1 MSKFGN
7 ISLIAADWGT
17 SNLRVW
23 GIDHQGKV
31 VNTITNGKGMSS
43 LMPSE
48 FEPYLIGLIEN
59 WLPKEKNA
67 KCPIIICG
75 MAGAKTGWKEA
86 AYLKAPCPPIN
97 EEKIIQLETEDQR
110 ISVSIIPGI
119 MQKSSPDVMRGEET
133 QIAGYLSKNP
143 DFDGI
148 ICLPGTHTKWVHIS
162 VGEIV
167 SFKTFMTG
175 EIFLSLSEHSILKS
189 SVQSDDLDLTSFLE
203 AFEDTYSNPALLSSK
218 LFGLRAVDLLENTSA
233 KLLKSK
239 LSGYLIGSE
248 LAGAKSYWLGQ
259 NIVMIGNND
268 LCILYQKALKKLGL
282 NATIENTQNVT
293 LYGLQ
298 EACRGRYNQ

>member
-31 VNTITNGKGMSS
+31 VNTIANGKGMSS

-59 WLPKEKNA
+59 WLPEEKNA

-119 MQKSSPDVMRGEET
+119 MQKSPPDVMRGEET

-162 VGEIV
+162 AGEIV

-175 EIFLSLSEHSILKS
+175 EIFLSLSERSILKS
-189 SVQSDDLDLTSFLE
+189 SVQSDDFDPTSFLE
-203 AFEDTYSNPALLSSK
+203 AFKDTYSNPALLSSK
-218 LFGLRAVDLLENTSA
+218 LFGLRAADLLENTST

-259 NIVMIGNND
+259 NIVMIGNDD

-298 EACRGRYNQ
+298 QACRGRYNQ

>member
-1 MSKFGN
+1 MNKFGN

-48 FEPYLIGLIEN
+48 FEPYLISLIEN
-59 WLPKEKNA
+59 WLPEGKNA

-97 EEKIIQLETEDQR
+97 EEKIIQVETEDQR
-110 ISVSIIPGI
+110 ILVSIIPGI
-119 MQKSSPDVMRGEET
+119 MQKSPPDVMRGEET

-162 VGEIV
+162 AGEIV

-218 LFGLRAVDLLENTSA
+218 LFGLRAADLLEKTST
-233 KLLKSK
+233 KLLKAK
-239 LSGYLIGSE
+239 LSGYLIGAE

-259 NIVMIGNND
+259 NIVMIGNDD
-268 LCILYQKALKKLGL
+268 LGILYQKALKKLGL
-282 NATIENTQNVT
+282 NANIENAQNVT

-298 EACRGRYNQ
+298 QACRGRYNQ

>member
-23 GIDHQGKV
+23 GIDHKGKV

-43 LMPSE
+43 LMPRE
-48 FEPYLIGLIEN
+48 FEPYLISLIEN
-59 WLPKEKNA
+59 WLPEEENA

-97 EEKIIQLETEDQR
+97 EEKIIQVETEDQR
-110 ISVSIIPGI
+110 ISVSIIPGM
-119 MQKSSPDVMRGEET
+119 MQKSPPDVMRGEET

-143 DFDGI
+143 GFDGI

-162 VGEIV
+162 AGEIV

-189 SVQSDDLDLTSFLE
+189 SVQSDDLDSSSFLE
-203 AFEDTYSNPALLSSK
+203 AFEDIYSKPALLSSK
-218 LFGLRAVDLLENTSA
+218 LFGLRAADLLENTST

-259 NIVMIGNND
+259 NVIMIGND
-268 LCILYQKALKKLGL
+268 ELCILYQKALKKLGL

-298 EACRGRYNQ
+298 QACRGR

>member
-7 ISLIAADWGT
+7 IYLIVADWGT

-59 WLPKEKNA
+59 WLPEEKNA

-97 EEKIIQLETEDQR
+97 EEKIIQVETEDQR

-119 MQKSSPDVMRGEET
+119 MQKSPPDVMRGEET

-162 VGEIV
+162 AGEIV

-175 EIFLSLSEHSILKS
+175 EIFLSLSEYSILKS
-189 SVQSDDLDLTSFLE
+189 SVQSDGLDLTSFLE

-218 LFGLRAVDLLENTSA
+218 LFGLRAADLLENTSS

-259 NIVMIGNND
+259 NIVMIGNDD

-282 NATIENTQNVT
+282 NATIENTQSVT

-298 EACRGRYNQ
+298 QACRGRYSQ

>member
-59 WLPKEKNA
+59 WLPEEKNT

-97 EEKIIQLETEDQR
+97 EEKIIQVETEDQR
-110 ISVSIIPGI
+110 ILVSIIPGI
-119 MQKSSPDVMRGEET
+119 MQKSPPDVMRGEET

-162 VGEIV
+162 AGEIV

-218 LFGLRAVDLLENTSA
+218 LFGLRAADLLEKTST
-233 KLLKSK
+233 KLLKAK

-259 NIVMIGNND
+259 NIVMIGNHD
-268 LCILYQKALKKLGL
+268 LGILYQKALKKLG
-282 NATIENTQNVT
+282 
-293 LYGLQ
+293 
-298 EACRGRYNQ
+298 

>member
-23 GIDHQGKV
+23 GIDHEGKV

-59 WLPKEKNA
+59 WLPEEKNA

-86 AYLKAPCPPIN
+86 AYLTAPCPPIN
-97 EEKIIQLETEDQR
+97 KEKIIQIETEDQR
-110 ISVSIIPGI
+110 ISVSIVPGI
-119 MQKSSPDVMRGEET
+119 MQKSPPDVMRGEET

-162 VGEIV
+162 AGEIV

-175 EIFLSLSEHSILKS
+175 EIFLSLSERSILKS
-189 SVQSDDLDLTSFLE
+189 SVQSNDFDPTSFLE

-218 LFGLRAVDLLENTSA
+218 LFGLRAADLLENTST
-233 KLLKSK
+233 KFLKSK

-259 NIVMIGNND
+259 NIVMIGNDD
-268 LCILYQKALKKLGL
+268 LCVLYEKALKKLGL

-293 LYGLQ
+293 LNGLKQ
-298 EACRGRYNQ
+298 ACLDR

>member
-7 ISLIAADWGT
+7 IYLIVADWGT

-31 VNTITNGKGMSS
+31 IKTTTNGKGMSS
-43 LMPSE
+43 LMSSE
-48 FEPYLIGLIEN
+48 FESHLIGLIEN
-59 WLPKEKNA
+59 WLPEEKNA

-97 EEKIIQLETEDQR
+97 EEKIIQVETEDQR

-119 MQKSSPDVMRGEET
+119 MQKSPPDVMRGEET

-162 VGEIV
+162 AGEIV

-189 SVQSDDLDLTSFLE
+189 SVQSDGLDLTSFLE

-218 LFGLRAVDLLENTSA
+218 LFGLRAADLLENTSS

-259 NIVMIGNND
+259 NIVMIGNDD

-298 EACRGRYNQ
+298 QACRGRYSQ

>member
-59 WLPKEKNA
+59 WLPEEKNA

-97 EEKIIQLETEDQR
+97 EEKIIQVETEDQR

-119 MQKSSPDVMRGEET
+119 MQKSPPDVMRGEET

-162 VGEIV
+162 AGEIV

-218 LFGLRAVDLLENTSA
+218 LFGLRAADLLENTST

-259 NIVMIGNND
+259 NIVMIGNDD
-268 LCILYQKALKKLGL
+268 LGILYQKALKKLGL
-282 NATIENTQNVT
+282 NANIENAQNVT

-298 EACRGRYNQ
+298 QACRGRYNQ

>member
-1 MSKFGN
+1 MSN
-7 ISLIAADWGT
+7 LSDITLIAADWGT
-17 SNLRVW
+17 SNLRIW
-23 GIDHQGKV
+23 GIDHWGQV
-31 VNTITNGKGMSS
+31 IDTINNGKGMAS
-43 LMPSE
+43 LIPSE
-48 FEPYLIGLIEN
+48 FEPYLISLIEN
-59 WLPKEKNA
+59 WLPKEGNA

-97 EEKIIQLETEDQR
+97 KEKIIQVETEDQR
-110 ISVSIIPGI
+110 ISVSIVPGI
-119 MQKSSPDVMRGEET
+119 MQKSPPDVMRGEET

-148 ICLPGTHTKWVHIS
+148 ICLPGTHTKWAHIS
-162 VGEIV
+162 ANEIV

-175 EIFLSLSEHSILKS
+175 EIFLSLSERSILKS
-189 SVQSDDLDLTSFLE
+189 SVQSNDFDSTSFLE

-218 LFGLRAVDLLENTSA
+218 LFGLRAADLLENTST
-233 KLLKSK
+233 KFLKSK
-239 LSGYLIGSE
+239 LSGYLIGCE

-259 NIVMIGNND
+259 NMIMIGNND

-293 LYGLQ
+293 LNGLKQ
-298 EACRGRYNQ
+298 VFPDSYNQ

>member
-23 GIDHQGKV
+23 GIDHEGKV

-48 FEPYLIGLIEN
+48 FEPYLISLIEN
-59 WLPKEKNA
+59 WLPEEKNA

-97 EEKIIQLETEDQR
+97 EEKIIKVETEDQR

-119 MQKSSPDVMRGEET
+119 MQKSPPDVMRGEET

-162 VGEIV
+162 AGEIV

-189 SVQSDDLDLTSFLE
+189 SVQSDDLDPTSFLE

-218 LFGLRAVDLLENTSA
+218 LFGLRAADLLENTST

-259 NIVMIGNND
+259 NIVMIGNDD
-268 LCILYQKALKKLGL
+268 LCVLYEKALKELGI

-293 LYGLQ
+293 LNGLKKV
-298 EACRGRYNQ
+298 CLGR

>member
-1 MSKFGN
+1 MNKLED
-7 ISLIAADWGT
+7 ISLIVADWGT
-17 SNLRVW
+17 SNLRIW
-23 GIDHQGKV
+23 GMDHQGNIV
-31 VNTITNGKGMSS
+31 HTANSDKGMSS
-43 LMPSE
+43 LEPSE
-48 FEPYLIGLIEN
+48 FEPYLISQIKN
-59 WLPKEKNA
+59 WLPREENA
-67 KCPIIICG
+67 RCHVVICG
-75 MAGAKTGWKEA
+75 MAGAKSGWKEA

-97 EEKIIQLETEDQR
+97 EEKIIQVETEDQR

-119 MQKSSPDVMRGEET
+119 MQKSPPDVMRGEET

-162 VGEIV
+162 AGEIV

-218 LFGLRAVDLLENTSA
+218 LFGLRAADLLEKTSN
-233 KLLKSK
+233 KLLKAK

-259 NIVMIGNND
+259 NIVMIGNDD

-282 NATIENTQNVT
+282 HATIENAQNVT

-298 EACRGRYNQ
+298 QACRGRYSQ

>member
-1 MSKFGN
+1 
-7 ISLIAADWGT
+7 
-17 SNLRVW
+17 
-23 GIDHQGKV
+23 
-31 VNTITNGKGMSS
+31 
-43 LMPSE
+43 
-48 FEPYLIGLIEN
+48 
-59 WLPKEKNA
+59 
-67 KCPIIICG
+67 
-75 MAGAKTGWKEA
+75 MAGAKSGWKEA

-97 EEKIIQLETEDQR
+97 EEKIIQVETEDQR

-119 MQKSSPDVMRGEET
+119 MQKSPPDVMRGEET

-162 VGEIV
+162 AGEIV

-189 SVQSDDLDLTSFLE
+189 SVQSDGLDLTSFLE

-218 LFGLRAVDLLENTSA
+218 LFGLRAADLLENTSS

-239 LSGYLIGSE
+239 LSGYIIGSE

-259 NIVMIGNND
+259 NIVMIGNDD

-298 EACRGRYNQ
+298 QACRGRYSQ

>member
-59 WLPKEKNA
+59 WLPKEKKA

-119 MQKSSPDVMRGEET
+119 MQKSPPDVMRGEET
-133 QIAGYLSKNP
+133 QIAGYLSKKP

-162 VGEIV
+162 AGEIV

-189 SVQSDDLDLTSFLE
+189 SVQGDDLDLTSFLE

-218 LFGLRAVDLLENTSA
+218 LFGLRAADLLENTST

-259 NIVMIGNND
+259 NIVMIGNDD

-282 NATIENTQNVT
+282 NATIENAQNVT

-298 EACRGRYNQ
+298 QACRGRYNQ

>member
-1 MSKFGN
+1 MSEFN
-7 ISLIAADWGT
+7 EISLIAADWGT

-23 GIDHQGKV
+23 GMDHQGNV
-31 VNTITNGKGMSS
+31 INRITNGKGMSS

-48 FEPYLIGLIEN
+48 FEPYLMGLIGN
-59 WLPKEKNA
+59 WLPKEGNS

-86 AYLKAPCPPIN
+86 AYLKAPCPPVN
-97 EEKIIQLETEDQR
+97 KEKIIQIETEDQR
-110 ISVSIIPGI
+110 ISVRIVPGI
-119 MQKSSPDVMRGEET
+119 MQKSPPDVMRGEET
-133 QIAGYLSKNP
+133 QIAGYLSKKP

-162 VGEIV
+162 AGEIV

-175 EIFLSLSEHSILKS
+175 EIFLSLSERSILKS
-189 SVQSDDLDLTSFLE
+189 SVQSNDFDPTSFLE

-218 LFGLRAVDLLENTSA
+218 LFGLRAADLLENTST
-233 KLLKSK
+233 KFLKSK

-259 NIVMIGNND
+259 NIVMIGNDD
-268 LCILYQKALKKLGL
+268 LCVLYEKALKKLGL

-293 LYGLQ
+293 LNGLKQ
-298 EACRGRYNQ
+298 AYRSR

>member
-43 LMPSE
+43 LMPNE

-59 WLPKEKNA
+59 WLPKEKKA

-86 AYLKAPCPPIN
+86 AYLKAPCPPVN
-97 EEKIIQLETEDQR
+97 KEKIIQIETEDQR
-110 ISVSIIPGI
+110 ISVSIVPGI
-119 MQKSSPDVMRGEET
+119 MQKSPPDVMRGEET
-133 QIAGYLSKNP
+133 QIAGYLSKKP

-162 VGEIV
+162 AGEIV

-175 EIFLSLSEHSILKS
+175 EIFLSLSERSILKS
-189 SVQSDDLDLTSFLE
+189 SVQSNDFDPTSFLE

-218 LFGLRAVDLLENTSA
+218 LFGLRAADLLENTST
-233 KLLKSK
+233 KFLKSK

-259 NIVMIGNND
+259 NIVMIGNDD
-268 LCILYQKALKKLGL
+268 LCVLYEKALKKLGL
-282 NATIENTQNVT
+282 DATIENTQNVT
-293 LYGLQ
+293 LNGLKQ
-298 EACRGRYNQ
+298 ACLGK